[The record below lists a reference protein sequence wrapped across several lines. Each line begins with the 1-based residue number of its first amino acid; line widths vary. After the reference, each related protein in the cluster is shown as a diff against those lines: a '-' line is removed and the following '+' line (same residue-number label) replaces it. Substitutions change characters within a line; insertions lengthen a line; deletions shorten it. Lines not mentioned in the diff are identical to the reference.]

1 MPVFKA
7 AAPQTRAQKR
17 RRWIAAAMILA
28 AGSGFA
34 VWVAIDCAHIVF
46 GYIASYSFA
55 IVFRL
60 GYVVALIGL
69 PLLIYWRTRS
79 TGIALIGT
87 GIAMYLVFLGCIGI
101 LKRFD
106 KVAWMHEPPAQR
118 IGPDQKESL
127 IIYYRPGTT
136 GRQIEDFVEH
146 KLEGYPSKAHNGT
159 GFPDFVTQYWS
170 LDRSQANGFDASA
183 LNFEPGA
190 DEVAVSSF
198 IGMVQCDPRV
208 ARVFR
213 DVPLSA
219 IHVPKVERVPPSST
233 HKNR

>member
-46 GYIASYSFA
+46 GYIASYDFA

-60 GYVVALIGL
+60 GCIVAFIGL

-79 TGIALIGT
+79 TGVALIGT

-106 KVAWMHEPPAQR
+106 NVAWVHEPHAQR
-118 IGPDQKESL
+118 IGPDQKASL

-146 KLEGYPSKAHNGT
+146 KLECPSEVHDGAN
-159 GFPDFVTQYWS
+159 FPAFVSQYWR
-170 LDRSQANGFDASA
+170 LQANGFDASA

-190 DEVAVSSF
+190 HGVAVDSF
-198 IGMVQCDPRV
+198 IRMVQSDPRV

-213 DVPLSA
+213 DVSPNA
-219 IHVPKVERVPPSST
+219 IHVPKVEQVPPSST
-233 HKNR
+233 HKIR